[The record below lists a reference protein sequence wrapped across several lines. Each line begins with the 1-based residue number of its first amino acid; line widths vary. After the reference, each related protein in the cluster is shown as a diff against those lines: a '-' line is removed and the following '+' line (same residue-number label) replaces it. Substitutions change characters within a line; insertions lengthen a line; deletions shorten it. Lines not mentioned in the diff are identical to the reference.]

1 MASIQFNNLI
11 YTASKNLKYPSV
23 KISSAEKKANDL
35 IQNAILSS
43 VKNKGC
49 FEVSLKNLVG
59 YTKKSVS
66 TTSTPN
72 FTTTTSYSH
81 NAGISQILSSMDKQF
96 SVPFMMHF
104 SGFKVE
110 QIAKDLN
117 ISVEV
122 VNERIQSARKIL
134 MGQ

>member
-23 KISSAEKKANDL
+23 KISGTEKKANDL
-35 IQNAILSS
+35 IQNAILAS

-49 FEVSLKNLVG
+49 FEINLKNLIG
-59 YTKKSVS
+59 LNKKSIN

-72 FTTTTSYSH
+72 FNTTTSYAD
-81 NAGISQILSSMDKQF
+81 NGGIGQRLSMMDKQY
-96 SVPFMMHF
+96 SEPFMLHF

-122 VNERIQSARKIL
+122 VNERIESARKII

>member
-23 KISSAEKKANDL
+23 KISNTEKKANDL

-49 FEVSLKNLVG
+49 FEMTFKNLVG
-59 YTKKSVS
+59 FNKKSIS
-66 TTSTPN
+66 TTAVPDYSS
-72 FTTTTSYSH
+72 SYSDI
-81 NAGISQILSSMDKQF
+81 GGVSKILSKMDKKY
-96 SVPFMMHF
+96 SEPFMMHF

-110 QIAKDLN
+110 QIAENLN

-122 VNERIQSARKIL
+122 VNDRIQSARKIL
-134 MGQ
+134 TGQ